1 MTREMLTETGLAVYL
16 LVWPEDGIIRKED
29 ARGII
34 DGSYFQKK
42 ADETAVKRK
51 MKQENKARKGR
62 DQIAGSWTPQT
73 WLKK

>member
-1 MTREMLTETGLAVYL
+1 MLTGTGLAVYL

-42 ADETAVKRK
+42 ADEIAAKKKRK
-51 MKQENKARKGR
+51 QETKAHNGRHQLVGDRKFR
-62 DQIAGSWTPQT
+62 
-73 WLKK
+73 